1 MQTTN
6 KVTTIATLLKCHSG
20 LLYLS
25 LFFFCTVISDLP
37 YDINMFL
44 IDLFLLLFTQR
55 TNSQS
60 GLNKFCDDAFTLNEA
75 LNQCPSHS
83 GSPFPRYK
91 ARCKV
96 EIESCAWF
104 VDCPGT
110 AGAMFRVGQAGARA
124 KQYRLTV
131 ENDMKITCGIQ
142 HRQWAFVCCGYYCY

>member
-25 LFFFCTVISDLP
+25 LFFSCTVISDLP

-75 LNQCPSHS
+75 VNQCPSNS
-83 GSPFPRYK
+83 GSPFPMQSGNRIMCVV
-91 ARCKV
+91 RGLPWNGWCHV
-96 EIESCAWF
+96 
-104 VDCPGT
+104 
-110 AGAMFRVGQAGARA
+110 
-124 KQYRLTV
+124 
-131 ENDMKITCGIQ
+131 
-142 HRQWAFVCCGYYCY
+142 